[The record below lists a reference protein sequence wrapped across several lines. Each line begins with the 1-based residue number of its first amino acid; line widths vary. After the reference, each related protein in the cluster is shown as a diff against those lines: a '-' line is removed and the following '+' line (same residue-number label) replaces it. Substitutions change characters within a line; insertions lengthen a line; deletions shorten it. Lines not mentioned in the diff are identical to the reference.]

1 MTTVSGPHGGP
12 REREFEFT
20 QADFESLRLLVRKLS
35 GINLSDAKRELVY
48 GRLSR
53 RLRHLGLGSFADYRQ
68 LLAGPDG
75 ETEIIEFT
83 NAITTNL
90 TAFFRE
96 PHHFE
101 YLRQKV
107 LLPRVNEAHA
117 SHRIRIWCA
126 GCSTGEEAWSIAM
139 SVVEAVPDWQRW
151 DIRILATDLD
161 TQVLKTCVAGEYG
174 ADRLRN
180 LSDARVT
187 RFFDVRGSGAARRY
201 QVKPELASLVSFR
214 PLNLMQRLP
223 IRGPLDVIFCRNVVI
238 YFDKETQRGLFA
250 RLAPLQR
257 PGDLLFLGHSESL
270 LQVSEAWTSQGRTVY
285 TRCATC

>member
-1 MTTVSGPHGGP
+1 MTPAQPDNRNASKA
-12 REREFEFT
+12 REFAFSDE
-20 QADFESLRLLVRKLS
+20 DFNALRTLVKAHT
-35 GINLSDAKRELVY
+35 GINLTDQKRELVY
-48 GRLSR
+48 GRISR
-53 RLRHLGLGSFADYRQ
+53 RLRALNLHSFRDYRE
-68 LLAGPDG
+68 LLTDESGK
-75 ETEIIEFT
+75 EFAEFC

-90 TAFFRE
+90 TSFFRE
-96 PHHFE
+96 SHHFD
-101 YLRQKV
+101 YVRDHILA
-107 LLPRVNEAHA
+107 PRVADA
-117 SHRIRIWCA
+117 RAARRMRIWCA